1 MLILEESFDLN
12 IMCTKLQNKKTE
24 APSFKLLFNYFSFS
38 VKTFRKI
45 VLLRHQ
51 ETNPWE
57 VKKKKIKN

>member
-12 IMCTKLQNKKTE
+12 IICTKLQNKKTE

-45 VLLRHQ
+45 VLLRH
-51 ETNPWE
+51 PWE
-57 VKKKKIKN
+57 GKKKSKIELNK